1 MTLTFEQAL
10 KHTDRLYDRLSKRR
24 PEIEKNLRYFRGDH
38 SLTFASKEWRKQ
50 HEAKYRNFSDNWC
63 GVVGSAPAER
73 TEIKGFRLDDN
84 RGPASKDEKQ
94 LWRDWE
100 INEGPA
106 QSSQGFL
113 TSTIAKRS
121 MALVWGDE
129 DGEPVMTWEDP
140 AQAIV
145 DYDVSNPRIRRY
157 ALKAWLEGDD
167 EYATLYDGHALYKLK
182 RPRVATNVVNGRTES
197 GLYIPSTTFSGSSSW
212 VAREPEETGDDA
224 WPLPNPLGVVPMVE
238 FPNRPMLGGEP
249 LSDIAGTMSMQDAI
263 NLLWAYLFTQADFAG
278 MPARVVT
285 GADRPMIPILD
296 DNGQRIG
303 EKPLDIEELGRTRFA
318 WLPKDAKVDQWEAAK
333 FDAFTQVINIAVRH
347 VSAQTRTPIYLV
359 HGELGNVNGET
370 LTGLDAPLVSKVGE
384 SHKFYR
390 SPVREVFRLFA
401 LVRGDLGVA
410 EACRTGNVQWASA
423 EVRSDAQVSD
433 AALKDRQIGWPMRS
447 VLAKRYGLSPTEI
460 DDVMADVKDER
471 MSPYLTKLDAKE
483 QADADADAAVGGV

>member
-1 MTLTFEQAL
+1 MTLTAEQAL
-10 KHTDRLYDRLSKRR
+10 KHTDRLYDRLASRR
-24 PEIEKNLRYFRGDH
+24 PGIEKNLRYFSGDH

-50 HEAKYRNFSDNWC
+50 HQDKYRNFSDNWC

-73 TEIKGFRLDDN
+73 TELKGFRLGETRD
-84 RGPASKDEKQ
+84 SISEDEKQ

-113 TSTIAKRS
+113 TTTVAKRS

-129 DGEPVMTWEDP
+129 NDEPVMTWEDP
-140 AQAIV
+140 TQAIV
-145 DYDVSNPRIRRY
+145 DYDVANPRVRRY
-157 ALKAWLEGDD
+157 ALKAWIEGDR
-167 EYATLYDGHALYKLK
+167 EYATLYTPTFLFKWQ
-182 RPRVATNVVNGRTES
+182 RPRTATTVTDGRTES

-212 VAREPEETGDDA
+212 SPRETAETGDDT

-249 LSDIAGTMSMQDAI
+249 LSDIAGTMAMQDAI

-285 GADRPMIPILD
+285 GADRPMVPILD
-296 DNGQRIG
+296 SQGQKIG

-333 FDAFTQVINIAVRH
+333 FDAFTAVINIAVRH
-347 VSAQTRTPIYLV
+347 VAAQTRTPIYLV

-370 LTGLDAPLVSKVGE
+370 LIGLDAPLVSKVGE
-384 SHKFYR
+384 SLKFFR
-390 SPVREVFRLFA
+390 SPMREVFRLFA
-401 LVRGDLGVA
+401 LVRGKADIA
-410 EACRTGNVQWASA
+410 DACRTGNVQWASA
-423 EVRSDAQVSD
+423 EVRSDSQVSD

-447 VLAKRYGLSPTEI
+447 VLRTRYGLSPSEI
-460 DDVMADVKDER
+460 DDVMNDLAEEQTN
-471 MSPYLTKLDAKE
+471 PYLSAMDDKDA
-483 QADADADAAVGGV
+483 ADADPEPPFVGV